1 MMKTIELEKEEIYCG
16 NLLLV
21 NKNYPL
27 RDNNVK
33 GLVPADV
40 RFPNILMK
48 RDVANVLQLIFEKI
62 SAGNSIVPVS
72 GYRSLEEQTAI
83 YDGSLKDNGEDF
95 TRKYVA
101 LPNHS
106 EHQTGL
112 AIDLGLNEKEID
124 FIRPDFPYVGICNE
138 FRKAAPDYG
147 FIERYAK
154 DKEEITGIS
163 HEPWHFR
170 YVGYPHSKI
179 IEENGFSLEEYTK
192 FIKAYRE
199 DSKLVYK
206 GMFGTEVEIY
216 YIPAN
221 NDKTFI
227 SIPESCIYQISGNN
241 IDGFIVT
248 VWRKNYD

>member
-138 FRKAAPDYG
+138 FKKARPRLWIYRTLCKGQRRNHGNFTRAVAFSICRIPTLKKLCRKMV
-147 FIERYAK
+147 F
-154 DKEEITGIS
+154 
-163 HEPWHFR
+163 H
-170 YVGYPHSKI
+170 
-179 IEENGFSLEEYTK
+179 L
-192 FIKAYRE
+192 
-199 DSKLVYK
+199 
-206 GMFGTEVEIY
+206 
-216 YIPAN
+216 
-221 NDKTFI
+221 
-227 SIPESCIYQISGNN
+227 
-241 IDGFIVT
+241 
-248 VWRKNYD
+248 KNTHNL

>member
-1 MMKTIELEKEEIYCG
+1 MMKTIEFEKEEIYCG

-27 RDNNVK
+27 RDNNVN

-40 RFPNILMK
+40 RFPNILIK
-48 RDVANVLQLIFEKI
+48 RDAANVLQLIFEKI

-83 YDGSLKDNGEDF
+83 YNGSLKDNGEIF

-101 LPNHS
+101 LPSHS

-112 AIDLGLNEKEID
+112 AIDLGLNKKDID
-124 FIRPDFPYVGICNE
+124 FIRPDFPYDGICDE
-138 FRKAAPDYG
+138 FRRAAPDYG
-147 FIERYAK
+147 FTQRYAK
-154 DKEEITGIS
+154 DKEKITGIS

-179 IEENGFSLEEYTK
+179 IEENGFSLEEYIE
-192 FIKAYRE
+192 FIKAYQE
-199 DSKLVYK
+199 DCKLVYK
-206 GMFGTEVEIY
+206 ETFGTEVEIY

-221 NDKTFI
+221 DDKTLI
-227 SIPESCIYQISGNN
+227 AIPENCVYQISGNN
-241 IDGFIVT
+241 IDGFILT
-248 VWRKNYD
+248 VWRKNNG